1 MILPELHTVDNTP
14 LEDLCVELI
23 QSLDGSGDAK
33 DDVYCRRIIFRIQD
47 RLSKWRPTSWPERKA
62 YDEAARQR
70 VIAAIELAEGL
81 MISRRVWRGS
91 NES

>member
-14 LEDLCVELI
+14 LEHLCVELI
-23 QSLDGSGDAK
+23 QSLDGSGDDK
-33 DDVYCRRIIFRIQD
+33 DDVYCREIIV
-47 RLSKWRPTSWPERKA
+47 RLRRRLADWRPSCDQREA

-81 MISRRVWRGS
+81 MISRRVWRGV
-91 NES
+91 